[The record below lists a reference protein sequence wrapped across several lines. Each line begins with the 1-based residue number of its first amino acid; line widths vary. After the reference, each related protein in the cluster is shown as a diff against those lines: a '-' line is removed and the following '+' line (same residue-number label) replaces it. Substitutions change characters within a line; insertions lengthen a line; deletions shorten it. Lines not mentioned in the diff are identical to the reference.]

1 MVAVALATIALGDCP
16 LTAAWRHEAKSG
28 QLLSLDRLLRRS
40 PRSARDQMPVEDLPV
55 PDYGTGRELTVGE
68 RRSLAR
74 RPDRRA
80 FDKLLMDPHPLVTRQ
95 LLQNPMLTEDD
106 VIKLVAHRP
115 AHLEAMRELSS
126 SVRWLS
132 SGRVRTALLFNPGSP
147 ESITMPLLTL
157 CTRPQLRNLLAS
169 PDTSLLLRATA
180 REHLEH
186 MPPLDVADPNATL
199 Q

>member
-1 MVAVALATIALGDCP
+1 MVAVALAIIALGDCT
-16 LTAAWRHEAKSG
+16 LTDAWRNEAKAG

-40 PRSARDQMPVEDLPV
+40 PRSANERRAVEDLAV

-74 RPDRRA
+74 RPSRRD

-95 LLQNPMLTEDD
+95 LLRNPMLTEDD
-106 VIKLVAHRP
+106 VVRLVAHRP
-115 AHLEAMRELSS
+115 AHLEAMHELSS

-132 SGRVRTALLFNPGSP
+132 SGRVRTALLSNPRSP
-147 ESITMPLLTL
+147 ESITVPLLTL
-157 CTRPQLRNLLAS
+157 CTRPQLRALLAA

-180 REHLEH
+180 HELLER
-186 MPPLDVADPNATL
+186 MPPLAMADPNATL